1 MITKARIQQIR
12 GLERKKNRLEERL
25 FVAEGPKLVGEL
37 LATMRP
43 TYVAATEEWL
53 EANRK
58 RLVNIQV
65 DIVSESELQRT
76 SLLQHPQEVIALFP
90 LPEWEASL
98 ADVATHELCL
108 ALDGV
113 QDPGNLGTITRLAD
127 WFGIHHIFCSSDCA
141 DIFNPKATQ
150 ATMGAIARVQLHYID
165 LLTELHTLDKEV
177 NKGKSLPQGGSQEG
191 WGGKSLPLTG
201 ELEGAPVYG
210 TFLDGTNIYEQELS
224 HNGVII
230 MGNEGR
236 GIRKETAALVSHRL
250 LIPPYP
256 TDRTTVESLNVAI
269 ATAIICAEF
278 RRRA

>member
-12 GLERKKNRLEERL
+12 RLERKKNRLEERL

-58 RLVNIQV
+58 RLGGIEV
-65 DIVSESELQRT
+65 DIVSEAELQRA

-90 LPEWEASL
+90 LPEWKTSL
-98 ADVATHELCL
+98 ADVAPHELCL

-165 LLTELHTLDKEV
+165 LIAEI
-177 NKGKSLPQGGSQEG
+177 KSLNPKILGSN
-191 WGGKSLPLTG
+191 SLPLTG
-201 ELEGAPVYG
+201 EMEGTVPVYG

-250 LIPPYP
+250 LIPPNP
-256 TDRTTVESLNVAI
+256 ADRTTVESLNVAI

-278 RRRA
+278 RRRVYYL

>member
-1 MITKARIQQIR
+1 MIKARIQQIR

-37 LATMRP
+37 LATMHP
-43 TYVAATEEWL
+43 NYVAATEEWL

-58 RLVNIQV
+58 RLGNIEV
-65 DIVSESELQRT
+65 DLVSETELQRA

-98 ADVATHELCL
+98 ADVAPHELCL

-177 NKGKSLPQGGSQEG
+177 NKA
-191 WGGKSLPLTG
+191 KSLPLTG
-201 ELEGAPVYG
+201 EMEGWGSKSLPLKGEQEGVPVYG

-236 GIRKETAALVSHRL
+236 GIKKETAALVSHRL

-256 TDRTTVESLNVAI
+256 ADRTTVESLNVAI